1 MATVA
6 LMEPPM
12 SSAAPSLE
20 ATVSG
25 RIRRIWQAYKD
36 GDIDAHNAL
45 LAEDY
50 TAIFPDGSLHLRRPT
65 LEEIRSTPLSSY
77 ALSELRITPLTAETA
92 LASYL
97 ADVEGALHGKWVH
110 LRWRV
115 GEVWVRRQGEWTCRS
130 YQPTPVALARPEAT
144 SPDRREA

>member
-1 MATVA
+1 
-6 LMEPPM
+6 M

-20 ATVSG
+20 ATVSD

-36 GDIDAHNAL
+36 GDIEAHNAL

-65 LEEIRSTPLSSY
+65 LEEIRANPLSSY
-77 ALSELRITPLTAETA
+77 ALSELRVTAVMPETA

-97 ADVEGALHGKWVH
+97 ADVEGPLHGKWVH
-110 LRWRV
+110 IRWRV
-115 GEVWVRRQGEWTCRS
+115 GEVWVKRKGEWKCRS
-130 YQPTPVALARPEAT
+130 YQPTAVALAE
-144 SPDRREA
+144 PDANSLKGREE